1 MARDEVAP
9 RRRKDG
15 RRGVS
20 VGTRFMGAIAVAGIA
35 GIIAVVVG
43 LIGMVR
49 IGAEAKTI
57 YSEAL
62 LPNQTLASIQSLSLQ
77 TQRDLANLAIA
88 PDDAAFAVFQEK
100 LDQDYADFDA
110 LISEYREFPLTD
122 QQTLSVEK
130 LVTWWDS
137 YRGVADRFL
146 IPLAE
151 SGDSAAFQDL
161 YLGTMSTLA
170 VKAQAELDSLQ
181 SLSTEVAEQSTAQAD
196 HTNTQSRLM
205 MLGAIGIGII
215 VAAVM
220 AQLVVRRITKSLT
233 TVEDV
238 LNAVADGDLTATAE
252 IESNDEIGRMAAAL
266 DSATDAMRQTVQV
279 IAEHATALAAA
290 SEELSA
296 TSQTIAGSTK
306 TVTGQAHQ
314 VSDAAE
320 GISAHVASASAATEE
335 LGTSI
340 QEIAG
345 SASTASDVA
354 SQAVELAN
362 TTRTTMDALGESSQ
376 QINEVIKTITVIAKQ
391 TNLLALNA
399 TIEAARAGEAGRGFA
414 VVAGEVKDLA
424 QETANATE
432 DIARRIGAI
441 QEEVNEAVAV
451 IGSIADVVGQIS
463 DHQMTISAAVEQQSA
478 TTNELSRDFASA
490 AQEAENIARMI
501 AGVANSAQI
510 TGNDADETKHAVSE
524 LAGMAAAMSTQISH
538 FRI

>member
-151 SGDSAAFQDL
+151 
-161 YLGTMSTLA
+161 
-170 VKAQAELDSLQ
+170 
-181 SLSTEVAEQSTAQAD
+181 
-196 HTNTQSRLM
+196 
-205 MLGAIGIGII
+205 
-215 VAAVM
+215 
-220 AQLVVRRITKSLT
+220 
-233 TVEDV
+233 
-238 LNAVADGDLTATAE
+238 
-252 IESNDEIGRMAAAL
+252 
-266 DSATDAMRQTVQV
+266 
-279 IAEHATALAAA
+279 
-290 SEELSA
+290 
-296 TSQTIAGSTK
+296 
-306 TVTGQAHQ
+306 
-314 VSDAAE
+314 
-320 GISAHVASASAATEE
+320 
-335 LGTSI
+335 
-340 QEIAG
+340 
-345 SASTASDVA
+345 
-354 SQAVELAN
+354 
-362 TTRTTMDALGESSQ
+362 
-376 QINEVIKTITVIAKQ
+376 
-391 TNLLALNA
+391 
-399 TIEAARAGEAGRGFA
+399 
-414 VVAGEVKDLA
+414 
-424 QETANATE
+424 
-432 DIARRIGAI
+432 
-441 QEEVNEAVAV
+441 
-451 IGSIADVVGQIS
+451 
-463 DHQMTISAAVEQQSA
+463 
-478 TTNELSRDFASA
+478 
-490 AQEAENIARMI
+490 
-501 AGVANSAQI
+501 
-510 TGNDADETKHAVSE
+510 
-524 LAGMAAAMSTQISH
+524 
-538 FRI
+538 